1 MEDHRLKAFC
11 LIVEMKSFSKA
22 AEAKFMTQSALSHLI
37 KNLEDKLG
45 IKLLNRH
52 AKEITPTKAGELFM
66 SMQNRFLHNIK
77 NWKIVFI
84 LLFKKQKEYYIL
96 EQLQQLLYIYY
107 RKCFTIF
114 LKTIQKHK
122 LNYQ

>member
-45 IKLLNRH
+45 IK
-52 AKEITPTKAGELFM
+52 
-66 SMQNRFLHNIK
+66 
-77 NWKIVFI
+77 
-84 LLFKKQKEYYIL
+84 
-96 EQLQQLLYIYY
+96 
-107 RKCFTIF
+107 
-114 LKTIQKHK
+114 
-122 LNYQ
+122 